1 VSEAQRLFEEDDVR
15 ATTAFN
21 RTLNLSGASVTG
33 VRFAHEGVVV
43 GVRLRRRRRV
53 CARCGQLCRAT
64 HDTVLCRWR
73 HLDLGAQR
81 CYLVCALR
89 RVKCSD
95 CGVRVEA
102 VPWARPGSRFTREF
116 EDVVA
121 YLAQQMAKDPIARLM
136 RIAWDTVGRIVDRV
150 VAERLD
156 PYRLDGLA
164 RIGIDEVSYRRRH
177 RYLTVVADHESGRIV
192 WVAKGRNSATL
203 RGFFDELGERRQS
216 IRAISID
223 MSGGYEKAIRE
234 NAPGAEVCF
243 DPFHVVRVGADA
255 VDQVRRDEWNA
266 HERSHTATGRWVKHT
281 RWALLKAPDR
291 QSLEQLGTLG
301 EVYVRNRRLYRAFL
315 LYHQLRLLYA
325 LEDPALAP
333 AHLDAWLRWAA
344 RSKLPPFVK
353 AARTL
358 RRHRAGVLAAIRLG
372 LSNGRL
378 EGLNSR
384 VRLISHRS
392 FGFHSAAPL
401 IALIYL
407 RCGGITIDL
416 PLQ

>member
-1 VSEAQRLFEEDDVR
+1 MR

-21 RTLNLSGASVTG
+21 RTLGLPGASVTG
-33 VRFAHEGVVV
+33 VRFAEEGVVV
-43 GVRLRRRRRV
+43 AVRMRRRRRV
-53 CARCGQLCRAT
+53 CSRCGQVCAAT

-73 HLDLGAQR
+73 HLDLGGQR
-81 CYLVCALR
+81 CYLVAQLR
-89 RVKCSD
+89 RVKCAD

-102 VPWARPGSRFTREF
+102 VPWARGARFTRDF

-121 YLAQQMAKDPIARLM
+121 YLAQQMAKAPIARLM
-136 RIAWDTVGRIVDRV
+136 RIAWDTVGRIVERV
-150 VAERLD
+150 IAERLD
-156 PYRLDGLA
+156 PRRLDGLRA
-164 RIGIDEVSYRRRH
+164 VGVDEVSYRRRH
-177 RYLTVVADHESGRIV
+177 RYLTVVADHDTGRIV
-192 WVAKGRNSATL
+192 WLAKGRNAATL
-203 RGFFDELGERRQS
+203 QAFFDELGERRAT
-216 IRAISID
+216 IRAVSID
-223 MSGGYEKAIRE
+223 MSGSYEKAIRDSV
-234 NAPGAEVCF
+234 PQAEVCF
-243 DPFHVVRVGADA
+243 DPFHVVRVAADA

-266 HERSHTATGRWVKHT
+266 HERSHTTTGRWVKNT

-291 QSLEQLGTLG
+291 QSLDQLGTLG
-301 EVYVRNRRLYRAFL
+301 EVYVRNQRLYRAFL

-325 LEDPALAP
+325 LEDPTLAP

-344 RSKLPPFVK
+344 RSKLAPFVK

-358 RRHRAGVLAAIRLG
+358 RGHRTGVLAAIRLG

-407 RCGGITIDL
+407 CCGGIDIDL
-416 PLQ
+416 PLR

>member
-1 VSEAQRLFEEDDVR
+1 VSKAQRLFEEDDVR

-21 RTLNLSGASVTG
+21 RTLGLPGASVTG
-33 VRFAHEGVVV
+33 VRFAPEGVVV
-43 GVRLRRRRRV
+43 AVRLRRRRRV
-53 CARCGQLCRAT
+53 CSGCGQVCAAT
-64 HDTVLCRWR
+64 HDTVACRWR

-89 RVKCSD
+89 RVKCPD

-102 VPWARPGSRFTREF
+102 VPWARGARFTRDF

-136 RIAWDTVGRIVDRV
+136 RIAWDTVGAIVDRV
-150 VAERLD
+150 IAERLD
-156 PYRLDGLA
+156 RRRLDGL
-164 RIGIDEVSYRRRH
+164 RLIGVDEVSYRKRH
-177 RYLTVVADHESGRIV
+177 RYLTVVADHDTGRIV
-192 WVAKGRNSATL
+192 WVARGRNSATL
-203 RGFFDELGERRQS
+203 QAFFDELGDRRAT

-223 MSGGYEKAIRE
+223 MSGEYQRAIRE
-234 NAPGAEVCF
+234 SVPHAEIAF
-243 DPFHVVRVGADA
+243 DPFHVVRLGADA

-333 AHLDAWLRWAA
+333 AHLDAWIGWAA
-344 RSKLPPFVK
+344 RSKLAPFVN

-407 RCGGITIDL
+407 CCGGIAIDL
-416 PLQ
+416 PLR

>member
-1 VSEAQRLFEEDDVR
+1 VSEAQRLCEEDDVR

-21 RTLNLSGASVTG
+21 RTLDLPGASVTG
-33 VRFAHEGVVV
+33 VRFAEEGVVV
-43 GVRLRRRRRV
+43 AVRMRRRRRV
-53 CARCGQLCRAT
+53 CSRCGQVCAAT

-73 HLDLGAQR
+73 HLDLGGQR
-81 CYLVCALR
+81 CYLVAQVR
-89 RVKCSD
+89 RVKCAD

-102 VPWARPGSRFTREF
+102 VPWARGARFTRDF

-121 YLAQQMAKDPIARLM
+121 YLAQQMAKAPIARLM
-136 RIAWDTVGRIVDRV
+136 RIAWDTVGRIVERV
-150 VAERLD
+150 IAERLD
-156 PYRLDGLA
+156 PRRLDGLRA
-164 RIGIDEVSYRRRH
+164 VGVDEVSYRRRH
-177 RYLTVVADHESGRIV
+177 RYLTVVADHDTGRIV
-192 WVAKGRNSATL
+192 WLAKGRNAATL
-203 RGFFDELGERRQS
+203 QVFFDELGERRAT
-216 IRAISID
+216 IRAVSID
-223 MSGGYEKAIRE
+223 MSGSYEKAIRDSV
-234 NAPGAEVCF
+234 PQAEVCF
-243 DPFHVVRVGADA
+243 DPFHVVRVAADA

-266 HERSHTATGRWVKHT
+266 HERSHTTTGRWVKNT

-291 QSLEQLGTLG
+291 QSLDQLGTLG
-301 EVYVRNRRLYRAFL
+301 EVYVRNQRLYRAFL

-325 LEDPALAP
+325 LEDPTLAP

-344 RSKLPPFVK
+344 RSKLAPFVK

-358 RRHRAGVLAAIRLG
+358 RGHRTGVLAAIRLG

-407 RCGGITIDL
+407 CCGGIDIDL
-416 PLQ
+416 PLR

>member
-1 VSEAQRLFEEDDVR
+1 VR

-21 RTLNLSGASVTG
+21 RTLGLPGASVTG
-33 VRFAHEGVVV
+33 VRFAEEGVVV
-43 GVRLRRRRRV
+43 AVRMRRRRRV
-53 CARCGQLCRAT
+53 CSRCGQVCAAT

-73 HLDLGAQR
+73 HLDLGGQR
-81 CYLVCALR
+81 CYLVAQVR
-89 RVKCSD
+89 RVKCAD

-102 VPWARPGSRFTREF
+102 VPWARGARFTRDF

-121 YLAQQMAKDPIARLM
+121 YLAQQMAKAPIARLM
-136 RIAWDTVGRIVDRV
+136 RIAWDTVGRIVERV
-150 VAERLD
+150 IAERLD
-156 PYRLDGLA
+156 PRRLDGLRA
-164 RIGIDEVSYRRRH
+164 VGVDEVSYRRRH
-177 RYLTVVADHESGRIV
+177 RYLTVVADHDTGRIV
-192 WVAKGRNSATL
+192 WLAKGRNAATL
-203 RGFFDELGERRQS
+203 QAFFDELGERRAT
-216 IRAISID
+216 IRAVSID
-223 MSGGYEKAIRE
+223 MSGSYEKAIRDSV
-234 NAPGAEVCF
+234 PQAEVCF
-243 DPFHVVRVGADA
+243 DPFHVVRVAADA

-266 HERSHTATGRWVKHT
+266 HERSHTTTGRWVKNT

-291 QSLEQLGTLG
+291 QSLDQLGTLG
-301 EVYVRNRRLYRAFL
+301 EVYVRNQRLYRAFL

-325 LEDPALAP
+325 LEDPTLAP

-344 RSKLPPFVK
+344 RSKLAPFVK

-358 RRHRAGVLAAIRLG
+358 RGHRTGVLAAIRLG

-407 RCGGITIDL
+407 CCGGIDIDL
-416 PLQ
+416 PLR

>member
-1 VSEAQRLFEEDDVR
+1 MR

-21 RTLNLSGASVTG
+21 RTLGLPGASVTG
-33 VRFAHEGVVV
+33 VRFAEEGVVV
-43 GVRLRRRRRV
+43 AVRMRRRRRV
-53 CARCGQLCRAT
+53 CSRCGQVCAAT

-73 HLDLGAQR
+73 HLDLGGQR
-81 CYLVCALR
+81 CYLVAQVR
-89 RVKCSD
+89 RVKCAD

-102 VPWARPGSRFTREF
+102 VPWARGARFTRDF

-121 YLAQQMAKDPIARLM
+121 YLAQQMAKAPIARLM
-136 RIAWDTVGRIVDRV
+136 RIAWDTVGRIVERV
-150 VAERLD
+150 IAERLD
-156 PYRLDGLA
+156 PRRLDGLRA
-164 RIGIDEVSYRRRH
+164 VGVDEVSYRRRH
-177 RYLTVVADHESGRIV
+177 RYLTVVADHDTGRIV
-192 WVAKGRNSATL
+192 WLAQGRNAATL
-203 RGFFDELGERRQS
+203 QAFFDELGERRAT
-216 IRAISID
+216 IRAVSID
-223 MSGGYEKAIRE
+223 MSGSYEKAIRDSV
-234 NAPGAEVCF
+234 PQAEVCF
-243 DPFHVVRVGADA
+243 DPFHVVRVAADA

-266 HERSHTATGRWVKHT
+266 HERSHTTTGRWVKNT

-291 QSLEQLGTLG
+291 QSLDQLGTLG
-301 EVYVRNRRLYRAFL
+301 EVYVRNQRLYRAFL

-325 LEDPALAP
+325 LEDPTLAP

-344 RSKLPPFVK
+344 RSKLAPFVK

-358 RRHRAGVLAAIRLG
+358 RGHRTGVLAAIRLG

-407 RCGGITIDL
+407 CCGGIDIDL
-416 PLQ
+416 PLR

>member
-1 VSEAQRLFEEDDVR
+1 MRVS
-15 ATTAFN
+15 TAFN
-21 RTLNLSGASVTG
+21 RLLGLPGASVRV
-33 VRFAHEGVVV
+33 VRFDAEGVVV
-43 GVRLRRRRRV
+43 TVALRRRRRI
-53 CARCGQLCRAT
+53 CSGCGQVCRAT
-64 HDTVLCRWR
+64 HDTVSSRWR

-81 CYLVCALR
+81 CYVVCALR
-89 RVKCSD
+89 RVKCPD
-95 CGVRVEA
+95 CGVRVEP

-116 EDVVA
+116 EDVIA
-121 YLAQQMAKDPIARLM
+121 FLAQQMAKDPIARLM
-136 RIAWDTVGRIVDRV
+136 RVAWDTVGRIVDRV
-150 VAERLD
+150 VAERVD
-156 PYRLDGLA
+156 PGRLHELA
-164 RIGIDEVSYRRRH
+164 RIGVDEVSYRRRH
-177 RYLTVVADHESGRIV
+177 RYLTVVADHDSGRIV
-192 WVAKGRNSATL
+192 WVAKGRNSTTL
-203 RGFFDELGERRQS
+203 QAFFDELGDRRAT

-234 NAPGAEVCF
+234 NAPAAEVCF

-291 QSLEQLGTLG
+291 HGLDQLGTLG
-301 EVYVRNRRLYRAFL
+301 EVYIRNQRLYRAFL

-325 LEDPALAP
+325 LEDPTLAP
-333 AHLDAWLRWAA
+333 AHLDAWLGWAS
-344 RSKLPPFVK
+344 RSKLAPFVR

-358 RRHRAGVLAAIRLG
+358 RRHRNGILAAIRLG

-407 RCGGITIDL
+407 CCGGITIDL
-416 PLQ
+416 PLR

>member
-21 RTLNLSGASVTG
+21 RTLGLPGASVTG
-33 VRFAHEGVVV
+33 VRFAAEGVVV
-43 GVRLRRRRRV
+43 AVRLRRRRRV
-53 CARCGQLCRAT
+53 CSGCGQVCRAT
-64 HDTVLCRWR
+64 HDTVACRWR

-89 RVKCSD
+89 RVKCPD

-102 VPWARPGSRFTREF
+102 VPWARGPRFTRDF

-121 YLAQQMAKDPIARLM
+121 YLAQQMAKDPIARMM
-136 RIAWDTVGRIVDRV
+136 RIAWDTVGAIVDRV

-156 PYRLDGLA
+156 PRRLYGL
-164 RIGIDEVSYRRRH
+164 RLIGVDEVSYRRRH

-192 WVAKGRNSATL
+192 WIAKGRNSAAL
-203 RGFFDELGERRQS
+203 QGFFDELGDRRAT
-216 IRAISID
+216 IRAVSID
-223 MSGGYEKAIRE
+223 MSGEYQRAIRDA
-234 NAPGAEVCF
+234 APQAEIAF
-243 DPFHVVRVGADA
+243 DPFHVVRLGADA

-291 QSLEQLGTLG
+291 QNLEQLGTLG
-301 EVYVRNRRLYRAFL
+301 EVYQRNQRLYRAFL

-344 RSKLPPFVK
+344 RSKLEPFVK
-353 AARTL
+353 VARTL

-407 RCGGITIDL
+407 CCAGITIDL
-416 PLQ
+416 PLR

>member
-1 VSEAQRLFEEDDVR
+1 VR
-15 ATTAFN
+15 ATTAVN
-21 RTLNLSGASVTG
+21 RILNLPGASVTG
-33 VRFAHEGVVV
+33 VRFAQEGVVV
-43 GVRLRRRRRV
+43 AVRLRRRRRV
-53 CARCGQLCRAT
+53 CSSCGQLCAAT

-81 CYLVCALR
+81 CYLVCSLR
-89 RVKCSD
+89 RVKCPD

-102 VPWARPGSRFTREF
+102 VPWARGPRFTRDF
-116 EDVVA
+116 EDVIA
-121 YLAQQMAKDPIARLM
+121 FLAQQMAKAPIARLM
-136 RIAWDTVGRIVDRV
+136 RVAWDTVGAIVERV
-150 VAERLD
+150 IAERLD
-156 PYRLDGLA
+156 PRRLDGL
-164 RIGIDEVSYRRRH
+164 RLVGVDEVSYRRRH
-177 RYLTVVADHESGRIV
+177 RYLTVVADHDSGRIV

-203 RGFFDELGERRQS
+203 QAFFDELGPRKAT
-216 IRAISID
+216 IRAVSID
-223 MSGGYEKAIRE
+223 MSGEYQRAIRE
-234 NAPGAEVCF
+234 AVPHAEICF
-243 DPFHVVRVGADA
+243 DPFHVVRLGADA

-266 HERSHTATGRWVKHT
+266 HQRSHTSTGRWVKHT

-291 QSLEQLGTLG
+291 QSLDQLGTLG
-301 EVYVRNRRLYRAFL
+301 EVYARNRRLYRAFL

-333 AHLDAWLRWAA
+333 AHLDAWLGWAA
-344 RSKLPPFVK
+344 RSRLEPFVK
-353 AARTL
+353 TARTL
-358 RRHRAGVLAAIRLG
+358 RRHRSGVLAAIRLS

-407 RCGGITIDL
+407 CCGGITIDL
-416 PLQ
+416 PLR

>member
-1 VSEAQRLFEEDDVR
+1 VRVS
-15 ATTAFN
+15 TAFN
-21 RTLNLSGASVTG
+21 RLLGLSGASVRA
-33 VRFAHEGVVV
+33 VRFDAEGVVV
-43 GVRLRRRRRV
+43 TVALRRRRRV
-53 CARCGQLCRAT
+53 CSGCGQVCRAT
-64 HDTVLCRWR
+64 HDTVRSRWR

-81 CYLVCALR
+81 CYVVCALR
-89 RVKCSD
+89 RVKCPD
-95 CGVRVEA
+95 CGVRVEP
-102 VPWARPGSRFTREF
+102 VPWARPGSRFTRDF
-116 EDVVA
+116 EDVIA
-121 YLAQQMAKDPIARLM
+121 FLAQQMAKDPIARLM
-136 RIAWDTVGRIVDRV
+136 RIAWDTVGRIVERV
-150 VAERLD
+150 IAERLD
-156 PYRLDGLA
+156 PGRLDGL
-164 RIGIDEVSYRRRH
+164 RLVGVDEVSYRKRH
-177 RYLTVVADHESGRIV
+177 RYLTVVADHDTGRIV

-203 RGFFDELGERRQS
+203 QAFFDELGDRRQS

-223 MSGGYEKAIRE
+223 MSGEYQRAIRE
-234 NAPGAEVCF
+234 AAPQAEIAF

-266 HERSHTATGRWVKHT
+266 HERSHTKTGRWVKHT

-291 QSLEQLGTLG
+291 QSLQQLGTLG
-301 EVYVRNRRLYRAFL
+301 EVYQRNQRLYRAFL

-325 LEDPALAP
+325 LEDPATAP
-333 AHLDAWLRWAA
+333 AHLDAWIGWAA
-344 RSKLPPFVK
+344 RSRLAPFVH

-358 RRHRAGVLAAIRLG
+358 RRHRDGVLAAIRLG

-407 RCGGITIDL
+407 CCGGITEQLSRVVDDGH
-416 PLQ
+416 